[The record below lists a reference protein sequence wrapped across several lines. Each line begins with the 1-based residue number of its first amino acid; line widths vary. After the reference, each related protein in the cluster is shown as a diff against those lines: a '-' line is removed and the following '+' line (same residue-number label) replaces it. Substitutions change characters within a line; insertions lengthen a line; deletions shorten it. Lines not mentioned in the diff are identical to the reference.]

1 MALIGLDDFTQRLN
15 SLTVHDFEH
24 IAAVLRA
31 ELDSADG
38 EVAWWR
44 AQIEVTGLLRRHHRT
59 REASLAAHRATVA
72 VVAAART
79 AGIDDDDHR
88 SAITAVARAAGE
100 AARVRVLQAAGEP
113 APLAADAL
121 LHPWQPV
128 APTAA

>member
-1 MALIGLDDFTQRLN
+1 MALIELDDFTQRLS
-15 SLTVHDFEH
+15 SLTAHDFDQ
-24 IAAVLRA
+24 IAGVLRA
-31 ELDSADG
+31 EHDSADG

-59 REASLAAHRATVA
+59 REASLAAHRASVA
-72 VVAAART
+72 VVTAARA

-88 SAITAVARAAGE
+88 TAITAVARAAGE
-100 AARVRVLQAAGEP
+100 AARVRVLLQAGEL